1 MSVYTRSRSG
11 ATERSTRNLS
21 VSCGSLG
28 RAAVFADFRP
38 RDARALDQSD
48 FADRRPCD
56 QPVLLGDVA
65 AEVVGDV
72 GRAAIDH
79 WLREAART
87 IGPEHE
93 EAIRIAREIAGMI
106 DVDWA
111 DLFSGE
117 ATQ

>member
-1 MSVYTRSRSG
+1 MSVYTRSRPG

-56 QPVLLGDVA
+56 QPVLLGDVVA
-65 AEVVGDV
+65 KVVDDV
-72 GRAAIDH
+72 GRRALDH

-87 IGPEHE
+87 DGEEHE
-93 EAIRIAREIAGMI
+93 TALKIAREIAGMI
-106 DVDWA
+106 NVPWA
-111 DLFSGE
+111 EIMSGE
-117 ATQ
+117 AT